1 MEDILLLLVQF
12 VNWINQLIEFIK
24 KWFGP
29 FVE

>member
-1 MEDILLLLVQF
+1 MEDILLLLLNF
-12 VNWINQLIEFIK
+12 ISWLNQIVEFIK